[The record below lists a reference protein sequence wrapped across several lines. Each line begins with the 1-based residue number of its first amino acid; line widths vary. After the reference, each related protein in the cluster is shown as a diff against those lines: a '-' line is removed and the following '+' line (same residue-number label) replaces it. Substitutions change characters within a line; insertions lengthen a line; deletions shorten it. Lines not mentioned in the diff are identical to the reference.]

1 MSITDEEEKI
11 RIRLGAKCATSVETL
26 TGAVVLFHD
35 EPFTIE
41 VIEAFK
47 TMTVE
52 EISQQLLGDG
62 YEAHNSDNY
71 FNN

>member
-11 RIRLGAKCATSVETL
+11 RIRLGAKLATSVKTIS
-26 TGAVVLFHD
+26 GAVVLFHD
-35 EPFTIE
+35 EPFPDDVLE
-41 VIEAFK
+41 LFE

>member
-11 RIRLGAKCATSVETL
+11 RIKLGAKCATSVETL

-35 EPFTIE
+35 EPFADDILE
-41 VIEAFK
+41 LFK

-52 EISQQLLGDG
+52 EISQELLGDG

>member
-11 RIRLGAKCATSVETL
+11 RIKLGAKLATSVQTL

-35 EPFTIE
+35 EPFTTEAIE
-41 VIEAFK
+41 LFK
-47 TMTVE
+47 TMTIE
-52 EISQQLLGDG
+52 QISQQLLGNG
-62 YEAHNSDNY
+62 YEAHDSDTY

>member
-11 RIRLGAKCATSVETL
+11 RIRLGAKLATSVKTL
-26 TGAVVLFHD
+26 SGTIVLYHD
-35 EPFTIE
+35 GPFTVE

-62 YEAHNSDNY
+62 FEAHNSDNY